1 MLNIEEAREC
11 QKLLAEIKKKESERS
26 KLSEDYQKRQKKF
39 KEDKRAIFFNDLIPG
54 KERFR
59 VLNDLEISKLEVE
72 IENKKQN
79 RKLFDILEQSKE
91 RLAAL
96 RKKCSHINKYFK
108 VEERS
113 KSDCGYSSWFWK
125 VKAEYCQDCD
135 QYLREQEIKETT

>member
-113 KSDCGYSSWFWK
+113 KSDCIYSNWFWK

-135 QYLREQEIKETT
+135 QYLR